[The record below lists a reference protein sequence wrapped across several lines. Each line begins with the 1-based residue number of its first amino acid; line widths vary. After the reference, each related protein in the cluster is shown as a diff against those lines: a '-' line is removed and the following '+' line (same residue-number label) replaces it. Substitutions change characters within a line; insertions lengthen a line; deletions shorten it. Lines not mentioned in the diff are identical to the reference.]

1 MFGMKSRKQTGN
13 MNATEANAVLDV
25 LIGHALAGEWDR
37 NLFVELQT
45 NDSMDECS
53 LMGSKYQGTK
63 FFVSHDP
70 RQPWKVSTY
79 NDYLRDHEQK
89 VVNDV
94 NTELMALYTSL
105 RG

>member
-13 MNATEANAVLDV
+13 MSVAEANAVLDV
-25 LIGHALAGEWDR
+25 LIGHALAGEYDR

-45 NDSMDECS
+45 NDTMEECS

-63 FFVSHDP
+63 FFATNDYRH
-70 RQPWKVSTY
+70 PWKVSTY

-94 NTELMALYTSL
+94 NAELMALYSSL